1 MGVQFNRR
9 TGFAG
14 LLLGLATLAIY
25 WPVRHYD
32 FIDYDDDG
40 YVFNN
45 PTVRAGLSWWGLVWS
60 FVDQHECNW
69 HPLTWLS
76 HMLDCQLFGL
86 HAGAHHLVNV
96 LFHCANAV
104 LLLLLLNSMT
114 GKIGRS
120 AFVAALFALHPL
132 RVESVAWIAER
143 KDVLS
148 GFFFMLTL
156 WLYVLHVKRQVAK
169 PAAGDVSTGSLKE
182 SPGNRHLVF
191 LRWSLVCFALGLLA
205 KPMLVTVPFV
215 LLLLDFWPLQ
225 RIKDFQ
231 SKAANPGTSVKRTSI
246 FSPQLSKLLL
256 EKLPFFLF
264 SIVVGIITLFAQRA
278 GGGWVST
285 DSPWGPRLAGV
296 VIGYWDYIEKLL
308 WPQNLSFLYLR
319 SDHVSAAEF
328 FLAAGVL
335 SGISIFAVVRLRR
348 QPWLAVGW
356 LWFVIM
362 LLPVSGLLQLA
373 RLSIADRYTY
383 LPAIGFYLM
392 AVWGIMEG
400 LGALL
405 SQRVCRTLAA
415 VGAVVILLACVVL
428 TRQQLGYWQN
438 TGTLMEHALT
448 INPSNYVARVD
459 LDIYLF
465 EKAHPSVRDSRPPS
479 NSSAPAK

>member
-1 MGVQFNRR
+1 MPVQSNRR
-9 TGFAG
+9 IWFAG
-14 LLLGLATLAIY
+14 LLLGLATLAVY
-25 WPVRHYD
+25 WPVCHYD

-45 PTVRAGLSWWGLVWS
+45 PTVRGGLSWWGLVWS

-104 LLLLLLNSMT
+104 LLLLLLNAMT
-114 GKIGRS
+114 GKPGRS
-120 AFVAALFALHPL
+120 AVVAALFALHPM

-156 WLYVLHVKRQVAK
+156 WLYVLHVKSQVAATAASDGLPSTLNNS
-169 PAAGDVSTGSLKE
+169 PAKGRSI
-182 SPGNRHLVF
+182 F
-191 LRWSLVCFALGLLA
+191 YRWSLVCFALGLLA
-205 KPMLVTVPFV
+205 KPMLVTVPFI
-215 LLLLDFWPLQ
+215 LLLIDVWPLQ
-225 RIKDFQ
+225 RIKDFPG
-231 SKAANPGTSVKRTSI
+231 KAVDCEAPVEKTARHNP
-246 FSPQLSKLLL
+246 PLSKLLF

-264 SIVVGIITLFAQRA
+264 SLIVGIITLFAQRA
-278 GGGWVST
+278 GGGWVSA
-285 DSPWGPRLAGV
+285 DSPLGPRLAGV
-296 VIGYWDYIEKLL
+296 VIGYWDYVGKLF
-308 WPQNLSFLYLR
+308 WPQNLTFLYLR
-319 SDHVSAAEF
+319 PDHVSIAEF
-328 FLAAGVL
+328 FLTAGGL
-335 SGISIFAVVRLRR
+335 SGISLLAFASLHRR
-348 QPWLAVGW
+348 PWLAVGW

-392 AVWGIMEG
+392 VVWGIMD
-400 LGALL
+400 LSGALF
-405 SQRVCRTLAA
+405 SQKTRRLLAA
-415 VGAVVILLACVVL
+415 SGAMVILLVCVVL

-448 INPSNYVARVD
+448 VNPSNYVARVD
-459 LDIYLF
+459 LNIYLF
-465 EKAHPSVRDSRPPS
+465 EKAHPGVRESHAHS
-479 NSSAPAK
+479 GGQVPAK

>member
-1 MGVQFNRR
+1 MGVQSNRR
-9 TGFAG
+9 TWYAC
-14 LLLGLATLAIY
+14 LVLGLATLAVY
-25 WPVRHYD
+25 WPVNHYA

-45 PTVRAGLSWWGLVWS
+45 PVVRGGLSWWGLVWS
-60 FVDQHECNW
+60 FVDQHESNW

-96 LFHCANAV
+96 IFHCANAV
-104 LLLLLLNSMT
+104 LLLLLLNAMT
-114 GKIGRS
+114 GKLGRS
-120 AFVAALFALHPL
+120 VFVAALFALHPL

-148 GFFFMLTL
+148 GLFFMLTL
-156 WLYVLHVKRQVAK
+156 WWYVLHVKNQISRPV
-169 PAAGDVSTGSLKE
+169 AGDISPMPTKGS
-182 SPGNRHLVF
+182 PANRRSIFYKL
-191 LRWSLVCFALGLLA
+191 SLACFVLGLLA

-215 LLLLDFWPLQ
+215 LLLIDFWPLQ

-231 SKAANPGTSVKRTSI
+231 LNAANPGTPVKKTAI
-246 FSPQLSKLLL
+246 FSPQLSKVLL

-264 SIVVGIITLFAQRA
+264 SIIVGIITLFAQRA
-278 GGGWVST
+278 GGGWVSA
-285 DSPWGPRLAGV
+285 DSPLGPRLAGV
-296 VIGYWDYIEKLL
+296 VVGYWEYVEKLL

-319 SDHVSAAEF
+319 SNHVSTGEF
-328 FLAAGVL
+328 FLASGVL
-335 SGISIFAVVRLRR
+335 SGISILAFVNLRR

-383 LPAIGFYLM
+383 LPAIGFYVM
-392 AVWGIMEG
+392 AVWGIMEL
-400 LGALL
+400 LGALV
-405 SQRVCRTLAA
+405 SQKARRSLAT
-415 VGAVVILLACVVL
+415 VGALIILLACVVL

-438 TGTLMEHALT
+438 TGTLMGHALT
-448 INPSNYVARVD
+448 INPSNDVARVD
-459 LDIYLF
+459 LNIYLF
-465 EKAHPSVRDSRPPS
+465 EKAHPGVRESHPSSRSSV
-479 NSSAPAK
+479 PAK